1 MGFAGWRCL
10 DLWGIVLQGL
20 VTSVLCM
27 GFAFTFTTERFPNFA
42 HVSISN
48 MGAFFAFAVVYFLGV
63 NPYVSLPVA
72 VVLSGFLGAG
82 FYVLLAYPL
91 TRRGRSTIYLILAFL
106 AASWVLNS
114 IFFVI
119 RYWAVMVE
127 GIRNTSFRL
136 SGYDVKVFGVPGSWV
151 FIPVVSILVVTGIY
165 LFLSRSRL
173 GLSLRAVSEN
183 EELAMVL
190 GVDTFRAHLASWVL
204 VGALAGYAG
213 FASALLQGVN
223 PLNADSILITV
234 MAGSFLG
241 GIWSVP
247 GAAVGGF
254 TLVVVQSYIVESVK
268 MWIGNRPLLGFTNN
282 SNLVSLLS
290 LLPYVV
296 IWGVLLFEPDG
307 FSGLVERVRRRLRA
321 PAGEAHVI
329 GDA

>member
-1 MGFAGWRCL
+1 M

-20 VTSVLCM
+20 VVAVLCI

-42 HVSISN
+42 HVSIAN

-63 NPYVSLPVA
+63 NPYVSLPVTMLA
-72 VVLSGFLGAG
+72 CGLLGAG
-82 FYVLLAYPL
+82 VYLLLAHPL
-91 TRRGRSTIYLILAFL
+91 TRRGRSLIYLTLAML
-106 AASWVLNS
+106 AASWLLNS
-114 IFFVI
+114 VFYVI
-119 RYWAVMVE
+119 RYWALLIE
-127 GIRNTSFRL
+127 GIRNISFSLR
-136 SGYDVKVFGVPGSWV
+136 GYDIRLFGLPASWV
-151 FIPVVSILVVTGIY
+151 FIPISSLVVVACLY
-165 LFLSRSRL
+165 VFLSRSRL

-183 EELAMVL
+183 EELSMVL

-213 FASALLQGVN
+213 FVTTLLQGVN
-223 PLNADSILITV
+223 PLNADAILITV

-254 TLVVVQSYIVESVK
+254 TLYVVQSYIVESMK
-268 MWIGNRPLLGFTNN
+268 IWLGNRQIPGFLNN
-282 SNLVSLLS
+282 SNLISLVA

-307 FSGLVERVRRRLRA
+307 FYGIAERVRAHLRK
-321 PAGEAHVI
+321 PRDSV
-329 GDA
+329 